1 MNLPT
6 LLLACIN
13 RSEDGL
19 TGYDLTKK
27 FSEQLFFIWSANHQ
41 QVYRELNKMAE
52 QKHLSCRLEPQDGKP
67 DRKIYTITESG
78 KRFLS
83 SSLPEKTPL
92 PVIRDTLSANLFAA
106 ESANK
111 SDSLWEHLERQQA
124 SCSQRLDKLNKQREL
139 IAASGDLL
147 ELLLIDRQIGLLQAE
162 VEWLI
167 DAHEKLCA

>member
-52 QKHLSCRLEPQDGKP
+52 QKYISCRLVPQDGKP
-67 DRKIYTITESG
+67 DRKIYSITESG
-78 KRFLS
+78 KCFLS
-83 SSLPEKTPL
+83 RSLPEKTAL
-92 PVIRDTLSANLFAA
+92 PVIRDALSANLFAA

-124 SCSQRLDKLNKQREL
+124 SCSQRLDRLNKQRDL
-139 IAASGDLL
+139 IAAKGDLL
-147 ELLLIDRQIGLLQAE
+147 ELLLIDRQIRLLQAE

-167 DAHEKLCA
+167 DAHEKICA